1 MNNQQA
7 ATRLLSDIR
16 RVGGSSTLMPYQ
28 ADAVR
33 ELIQEINTLYNGIER
48 RSQEAPSSAG
58 LSLVQRSILRRQ
70 RRCLV
75 VYHSV
80 RCDRVEGLRWTT
92 GAVLPPGATRENL
105 CSSEVDYFKAY
116 SAAVSNYLDLCG
128 LDLTAV
134 SARGH
139 PFFVCLCLS
148 GEGIGDPC
156 QPPKQTWPPHFYPSI
171 PSHQH
176 TTL

>member
-1 MNNQQA
+1 
-7 ATRLLSDIR
+7 
-16 RVGGSSTLMPYQ
+16 MPYQ

-134 SARGH
+134 SATGSSFFCVSVFVWGGH
-139 PFFVCLCLS
+139 
-148 GEGIGDPC
+148 
-156 QPPKQTWPPHFYPSI
+156 W
-171 PSHQH
+171 
-176 TTL
+176 